1 MADFAYSFMLEA
13 FVFISGLIL
22 GFQARYS
29 PERLN
34 LKNLIGKKSK
44 RLMLPCVIWSIIY
57 FILLD
62 DRNLTTVQFFYSIL
76 NGEGH
81 LWFLPML
88 FWCFVAIFLLERT
101 RIPKLYCLI
110 LAILI
115 ALLPMVDLPLRIDYT
130 MSYFV
135 YFYCGY
141 YLTSENKVSKD
152 LISNKLTLL
161 FVFIGYIGIFC
172 LFNYTEWS
180 SIFESEGF
188 IGRIAVSFFTRLGRL
203 TYSSLGIAFIYLWA
217 LDFIVRNNVSQN
229 LITLSTYCFGVY
241 IFQQFI
247 LKSLYYHSSFCDIFG
262 VWFPIIGAL
271 FTLSAS
277 LLLSGIMMKSKVGR
291 MLIG

>member
-1 MADFAYSFMLEA
+1 
-13 FVFISGLIL
+13 
-22 GFQARYS
+22 
-29 PERLN
+29 
-34 LKNLIGKKSK
+34 
-44 RLMLPCVIWSIIY
+44 MLPCVIWSIIY

-62 DRNLTTVQFFYSIL
+62 DRNLTPVQFLYSIL

-88 FWCFVAIFLLERT
+88 FWCFVGIFLLERT
-101 RIPKLYCLI
+101 KIPKMYCLI
-110 LAILI
+110 WVIFI
-115 ALLPMVDLPLRIDYT
+115 ALLPMVDLPLRIDYAMT
-130 MSYFV
+130 YFV

-141 YLTSENKVSKD
+141 YLTSKNKVSKD

-161 FVFIGYIGIFC
+161 FVFIGYIGLFC

-188 IGRIAVSFFTRLGRL
+188 VGRIAVSFFTRLGRL

-217 LDFIVRNNVSQN
+217 LDFSVRKNVSQN

-247 LKSLYYHSSFCDIFG
+247 LKSLYYHSSFCEIFG